1 MADAQ
6 SYVVHFPYYF
16 DEREWEVTA
25 KGWFSDLLVEY
36 GDRVYRPVFYD
47 PTRLAQE
54 IADEVTSAREYFI
67 AQNLV
72 VVRAV
77 TRSNIVAALDGL
89 SERHFET
96 LVPLEWDTPSRGVRP
111 TATSRESETVAPEP
125 PLTSMSKSDIDD
137 AVSAA
142 LEEWNDL
149 EHAWKGEN
157 GYSRPLI
164 TGMTD
169 PKVTVEGEW
178 PETQI
183 VVTFKHP
190 HFSDGIMR
198 RKVPVF
204 DERGRPRTY
213 YMDSDDLW
221 EQVESGHAAPTS
233 DAVDGILDV

>member
-1 MADAQ
+1 MTDTP
-6 SYVVHFPYYF
+6 SYVVHFSYHF

-36 GDRVYRPVFYD
+36 GDRVYRPAFYD

-54 IADEVTSAREYFI
+54 IADEVTSSRGYFI
-67 AQNLV
+67 EQNLV
-72 VVRAV
+72 VVQ
-77 TRSNIVAALDGL
+77 TLDRSNIVAALDAL
-89 SERHFET
+89 SERDFET
-96 LVPLEWDTPSRGVRP
+96 LVPIEWDTPSRGVRP
-111 TATSRESETVAPEP
+111 RVKAGEPDAVVSEP
-125 PLTSMSKSDIDD
+125 PLTFMSQSDIDE
-137 AVSAA
+137 AVAVA
-142 LEEWNDL
+142 LVEWNDL
-149 EHAWKGEN
+149 EHAWKGDN

-198 RKVPVF
+198 RKTPVF
-204 DERGRPRTY
+204 DEGGRPRSY
-213 YMDSDDLW
+213 GMDSDDLW
-221 EQVESGHAAPTS
+221 EQVESGHAPPIS
-233 DAVDGILDV
+233 DAVDGVLDV